1 MRRPTTI
8 LAVIAVAVVAIALF
22 IRSSGDDTTA
32 SDEVGSTSSTTTD
45 VDSSTTPSEN
55 QTTTTPS
62 TTTAPSE
69 PSTTTLPVTP
79 VPPGIVACDLYDE
92 ILVTG
97 SVASEDLVEASGL
110 AASRTTSSVLWSH
123 NDSRGGARLHALGL
137 DGGDLGSYDIP
148 GAFALDWEDIG
159 TGPGPDGTGSY
170 LYVGDIGDNFGI
182 RDGLV
187 TVFRVEDISPDALDG
202 EFPASE
208 PIVYVMP
215 DGPFDAEALFIDPLE
230 PALYIV
236 TKSRSEAFV
245 FKGPVVPTTNEPHV
259 MELQTILFLDAEV
272 SGADITPDGGLIAFR
287 GYRTVWMWTRENG
300 EPIAEALGRTPC
312 EAPSPEEV
320 QGESIA
326 FDSQLGYYTISEGQN
341 PPVHHVPAGS

>member
-8 LAVIAVAVVAIALF
+8 LAVIAVAVVAIALL
-22 IRSSGDDTTA
+22 IRSNGDDTTA
-32 SDEVGSTSSTTTD
+32 PEENGPSSSVTTDVESSTTNPSETQSTTTD
-45 VDSSTTPSEN
+45 S
-55 QTTTTPS
+55 
-62 TTTAPSE
+62 AP

-97 SVASEDLVEASGL
+97 SVASQDLVEASGL
-110 AASRTTSSVLWSH
+110 TASRTTPSVLWSH

-137 DGGDLGSYDIP
+137 DGSDLGSYDIP

-170 LYVGDIGDNFGI
+170 HYVGDIGDNFGI

-187 TVFRVEDISPDALDG
+187 TVFRVEDVSPDALDG
-202 EFPASE
+202 AFPASE
-208 PIVYVMP
+208 TIVYLMP
-215 DGPFDAEALFIDPLE
+215 DGPFDAEALFVDPVE

-245 FKGPVVPTTNEPHV
+245 FKGPLVPTTTEPHV

-272 SGADITPDGGLIAFR
+272 SAADITPDGGLIAFR
-287 GYRTVWMWTRENG
+287 GYRTVWMWTRGAG
-300 EPIAEALGRTPC
+300 EPIADALGRTPC

-326 FDSQLGYYTISEGQN
+326 FDSQLGYYTVSEGEN
-341 PPVHHVPAGS
+341 PPVHHVSAGS